1 MGAAVGRGQ
10 EGVGRGMKMTRTMQT
25 TLRVSLGSCLV
36 LSGCASLFGAPVVR
50 TPCTFDE
57 AWSVALASLNEFE
70 IRRVDRRRGTIET
83 DWVVVRA
90 MTKAGLLQRDVN
102 RERVRFL
109 LQVTQENEGAS
120 VAVHQLREQWSPM
133 GAQYREWRRA
143 PPITEEEKLLAQR
156 IRQRLKSRK
165 C

>member
-1 MGAAVGRGQ
+1 MIVSTTMRGTVAYLI
-10 EGVGRGMKMTRTMQT
+10 G
-25 TLRVSLGSCLV
+25 
-36 LSGCASLFGAPVVR
+36 LSFMLAGCAGLFGAPVVR
-50 TPCTFDE
+50 TSCTFDE

-83 DWVVVRA
+83 DWVVVQA

-109 LQVTQENEGAS
+109 LQVTQENEGAN

>member
-1 MGAAVGRGQ
+1 MIVSITMRGPVAYLI
-10 EGVGRGMKMTRTMQT
+10 G
-25 TLRVSLGSCLV
+25 
-36 LSGCASLFGAPVVR
+36 LSFMLAGCAGLFGAPVVR
-50 TPCTFDE
+50 TSCTFDE

-83 DWVVVRA
+83 DWVVVQA

-109 LQVTQENEGAS
+109 LQVTQENEGAN

>member
-1 MGAAVGRGQ
+1 
-10 EGVGRGMKMTRTMQT
+10 MKGSIT
-25 TLRVSLGSCLV
+25 SLAGLCWL
-36 LSGCASLFGAPVVR
+36 LAGCTGLFGAPLVR
-50 TPCTFDE
+50 TPCSFDQT
-57 AWSVALASLNEFE
+57 WSVALASLNEFE
-70 IRRVDRRRGTIET
+70 IRRVDRRKGTIET
-83 DWVVVRA
+83 DWVVVQA

-133 GAQYREWRRA
+133 GAQYREWRRV
-143 PPITEEEKLLAQR
+143 PPITEEEELLAQR
-156 IRQRLKSRK
+156 IRQRLKSRT

>member
-1 MGAAVGRGQ
+1 
-10 EGVGRGMKMTRTMQT
+10 MKGSIT
-25 TLRVSLGSCLV
+25 SLAGLCWL
-36 LSGCASLFGAPVVR
+36 LAGCTGLFGAPLVR
-50 TPCTFDE
+50 TPCSFDQT
-57 AWSVALASLNEFE
+57 WSVALASLNEFE
-70 IRRVDRRRGTIET
+70 IRRVDRRKGTIET
-83 DWVVVRA
+83 DWVVVQA

-133 GAQYREWRRA
+133 GAQYREWRRV
-143 PPITEEEKLLAQR
+143 PPITEEEELLAQR
-156 IRQRLKSRK
+156 LRQRLKSRT

>member
-1 MGAAVGRGQ
+1 MIVSITMRGTVAYLI
-10 EGVGRGMKMTRTMQT
+10 GLSFM
-25 TLRVSLGSCLV
+25 LV
-36 LSGCASLFGAPVVR
+36 GCAGLFGAPVVR
-50 TPCTFDE
+50 TSCTFDE

-70 IRRVDRRRGTIET
+70 IRRVDRRKGTIET
-83 DWVVVRA
+83 DWVVVQA

-120 VAVHQLREQWSPM
+120 VAVHQSREQWSPM
-133 GAQYREWRRA
+133 GAQYREWRRV
-143 PPITEEEKLLAQR
+143 PPITEEEELLAQR